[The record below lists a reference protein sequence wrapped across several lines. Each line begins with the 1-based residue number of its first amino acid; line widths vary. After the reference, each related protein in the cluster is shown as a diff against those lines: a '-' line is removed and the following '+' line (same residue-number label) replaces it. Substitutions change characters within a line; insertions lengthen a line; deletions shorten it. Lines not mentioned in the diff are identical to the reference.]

1 MIEPSKKCH
10 RTHNPIR
17 HIVDNLTPPQNHP
30 KKMLNLALGDPTV
43 HGNLFCPTVLQDN
56 IHDLL
61 SKSSANGYAPSPG
74 IPSARKAIAAYNST
88 PDYLINEDDVI
99 IASGCSGALELVL
112 SALLNEGDNILVP
125 KPAFPLY
132 QVITESLGGSV
143 KYYNLIAEK
152 GWECDLQAMESII
165 DSKTKAIVIN
175 NPSNPCGSNF
185 SSEHLLEI
193 AKIARKF
200 ALPIIADEIYGRCV
214 FNGQFSAMHLFSG
227 DVPVISVGGLAKEFI
242 VPGWRVGWL
251 ILHDKGTGRLVEYKA
266 GLKQLTQIIVGK
278 KIFHFLFFT
287 FGLIPFLLF
296 SLLPYLLSP
305 PPSCLSLSSLP
316 LSSPLLSSSFSLI
329 KGANT
334 LIQAAIPKLLC
345 PIPGSSEEESL
356 KHFSTRYMD
365 ILRTNAS
372 LCMELAKDIPE
383 LTVIEPTGAMYVMIQ
398 ININNLQET
407 IKDDADFAKKLLEE
421 ENLFLLPGQ
430 CFNMPNFIRL
440 VICPPEETIREAFQR
455 FSLFCSR
462 YRKKA

>member
-1 MIEPSKKCH
+1 MFKEKAKETKKEMIEPSKKCH

-278 KIFHFLFFT
+278 NKILSLPLFSLFY
-287 FGLIPFLLF
+287 LIPFLLF
-296 SLLPYLLSP
+296 SLLPYFLSP
-305 PPSCLSLSSLP
+305 PPSCLPLLSLP
-316 LSSPLLSSSFSLI
+316 LFLSSPPRTPSLKVPILSFKLLSLNYFVQFPVPLKKNLLNISLLGI
-329 KGANT
+329 W
-334 LIQAAIPKLLC
+334 I
-345 PIPGSSEEESL
+345 
-356 KHFSTRYMD
+356 FY
-365 ILRTNAS
+365 
-372 LCMELAKDIPE
+372 EL
-383 LTVIEPTGAMYVMIQ
+383 
-398 ININNLQET
+398 
-407 IKDDADFAKKLLEE
+407 
-421 ENLFLLPGQ
+421 
-430 CFNMPNFIRL
+430 MPLSVWN
-440 VICPPEETIREAFQR
+440 
-455 FSLFCSR
+455 
-462 YRKKA
+462 